1 MKHASVMHD
10 LLHPRSV
17 AIVGAS
23 EDESK
28 WGGRLL
34 RYMTRHRIEGALYP
48 INPKGGELMGVPAFA
63 SLSDCPGPID
73 MAILLVPSSRALDA
87 VRDCVV
93 NKVKVA
99 IAITAGFAEAGPEG
113 ELLQQRL
120 LQEARAGGLRLF
132 GPNCMGLMNTHHNLA
147 ATTAV
152 SMGYLEKLPV
162 GGIGMA
168 SQSGALMG
176 ALLARGIDVGAGFS
190 TMVSLGNQADID
202 QNDIFEYLIEDPHT
216 EIIALYMEAVKEP
229 ERFVRLLKQAQAA
242 SKPVLVVKSGRTEA
256 GERAVQSHTASLA
269 GAWPSFEAVCR
280 AHGVYLFDN
289 VFDLLNGAM
298 VLQRGVSMTKP
309 GLAVFSGSGGG
320 GALFVDA
327 LDEAGLTLPDLSEQT
342 KAHLEPIFL
351 PAHRELPM
359 DFGVIQPKAPAD
371 PVYGDPVTAAIGRVM
386 EDESIGAGIVF
397 LTTQPGMKH
406 IAQATAAVG
415 LRCGKPL
422 LFVHGAS
429 TVGEEARAYLREHN
443 YGYVESPNDA
453 MKLVIELWRRQCAAI
468 QTANPVSSTLN
479 NLTIPAQSG
488 FLTEP
493 QARSLLESADIPLVP
508 WHLALDADQAV
519 RAAQDFGQSVVI
531 KAVSPTLIHKSDIGA
546 VQLNLDSEAK
556 VREACQKIQ
565 AALQQAGHAL
575 EGFLVSPM
583 LKAEAELIVGIQR
596 DPDFGPM
603 VMLGAGGVLV
613 ELLKDVQLCP
623 APLSA
628 EQALAM
634 LDNLRCRPLLEG
646 WRGRK
651 PMDKEKL
658 VHILVQLGQLAVAL
672 PRLAELDINPLLIV
686 DGQPMAVDARAT
698 LT

>member
-34 RYMTRHRIEGALYP
+34 RYMTRHRIQGELYP
-48 INPKGGELMGVPAFA
+48 INPKGGTLMGVKTYA
-63 SLSDCPGPID
+63 SLSECPGPID
-73 MAILLVPSSRALDA
+73 MAILLVPSSRALAA
-87 VRDCVV
+87 VRDCVA

-99 IAITAGFAEAGPEG
+99 IAITSGFAEAGPEG
-113 ELLQQRL
+113 EALQQAVL
-120 LQEARAGGLRLF
+120 DEAKAGGLRLF

-152 SMGYLEKLPV
+152 SMGYLETLPV
-162 GGIGMA
+162 GCIGMA

-202 QNDIFEYLIEDPHT
+202 QNDIFDYLIQDPHT
-216 EIIALYMEAVKEP
+216 KIIALYMEAVKEP
-229 ERFVRLLKQAQAA
+229 ERFVQLLKQAQAA
-242 SKPVLVVKSGRTEA
+242 AKPVLIVKSGRTEA

-298 VLQRGVSMTKP
+298 VLQRGASMNKP

-327 LDEAGLTLPDLSEQT
+327 LDEAGLSLPALSEQT
-342 KAHLEPIFL
+342 KSRLQDIFL
-351 PAHRELPM
+351 PVHRELPV
-359 DFGVIQPKAPAD
+359 DFGVVQPKAPVD
-371 PVYGDPVTAAIGRVM
+371 PVYGDPVTTAIGRVM

-397 LTTQPGMKH
+397 LTTQPGMQH
-406 IAQATAAVG
+406 IARATAHVG
-415 LRCGKPL
+415 MQCGKPL

-429 TVGEEARAYLREHN
+429 TVGEEARAYLREQG

-453 MKLVIELWRRQCAAI
+453 MKLCTELWRRQCAAL
-468 QTANPVSSTLN
+468 QTPVPASLQAAD
-479 NLTIPAQSG
+479 LAVPAQAG
-488 FLTEP
+488 FLSEP
-493 QARSLLESADIPLVP
+493 QARRLLESAKIPLVP
-508 WHLALDADQAV
+508 SRLAKDEEQAV
-519 RAAQDFGQSVVI
+519 QAAREWGGSVVI

-546 VQLNLDSEAK
+546 VKLNLDSEAK
-556 VREACQKIQ
+556 VRVACQQIQ
-565 AALQQAGHAL
+565 DALGKAGHTL
-575 EGFLVSPM
+575 ESFIVSPM
-583 LKAEAELIVGIQR
+583 LQADAELIVGIQR

-613 ELLKDVQLCP
+613 ELLNDVQLCP

-628 EQALAM
+628 DQALAM
-634 LDNLRCRPLLEG
+634 LNNLRCRPLLEG
-646 WRGRK
+646 WRGRQ
-651 PMDKEKL
+651 PLDKEKL
-658 VHILVQLGQLAVAL
+658 VHILVQLGQLALAL
-672 PRLAELDINPLLIV
+672 PRLTELDINPLLIV

-698 LT
+698 IA